1 MAVRDRVGLLDIIR
15 GYVKRGAPRTSTTL
29 RGVID
34 LARADRDKIDS
45 IGRRVQ
51 RMAHRH
57 PERPAVRD
65 ARRGLSYF
73 ALNQLANRW
82 AHWLREQGVGPG
94 DGVALL
100 MENRVELLAAVTA
113 TIKIGA
119 IAGLLNHNQRGEVLA
134 HSLGLIAPRV
144 ILVGGECHEAF
155 DSVRDDAAAKSA
167 VLAWLAD
174 GDDAPVPE
182 GQTDLDVASA
192 MLSAADPAEV
202 DRIKAGQP
210 AFYIF
215 TSGTT
220 GMPKAAV
227 MSHTRWLRAMAGI
240 GLASLRMRPSDVFYC
255 PLPLYHNNALTL
267 AWGAALG
274 AGAEL
279 YIARKFSASGFWEE
293 LRAADATVFCYIGEL
308 CRYLLLQ
315 PERDTDRDHR
325 VRAAIGNGLRPELW
339 EAFQNRFGIPHINE
353 FYGASEGNLAF
364 TNTFNVPGSCGFCP
378 LPYAVV
384 DFDASE
390 EMPVRDKRGWMRK
403 VKRGQV
409 GLLIAEVSDKA
420 PYDGY
425 TDASASEKKLFR
437 DVFVEGDCWFN
448 TGDLVRDIGMRHIQF
463 IDRVG
468 DTFRWKGENVAT
480 TEVERAIDMRDEV
493 DESVVYG
500 VEVPGA
506 DGRAGMAGLLLHE
519 GAAFDG
525 KVLADHLCEQLPA
538 YAVPVFVRLLSRVE
552 TTGTFKHRKVDLK
565 KAGFN
570 PARSDGDPIYVLKD
584 REQGYTPITDGDIQ
598 AISSGTLRL

>member
-1 MAVRDRVGLLDIIR
+1 MAVRERVGLMDIVR
-15 GYVKRGAPRTSTTL
+15 GYIKRGPPRTATTV
-29 RGVID
+29 RGLID

-45 IGRRVQ
+45 IGLRIQ
-51 RMAHRH
+51 RMAHQH

-82 AHWLREQGVGPG
+82 AHWLSEQGVGPG

-100 MENRVELLAAVTA
+100 LENRVELLAAVTA

-119 IAGLLNHNQRGEVLA
+119 VAGLLNHNQRGEVLA
-134 HSLGLIAPRV
+134 HSISLIDPRA
-144 ILVGGECHEAF
+144 ILVGGECSEAF
-155 DSVRDDAAAKSA
+155 DSLGDSEAVHGAA
-167 VLAWLAD
+167 VAWLAD
-174 GDDAPVPE
+174 GDDAPVPD

-192 MLSAADPAEV
+192 MMSAADPEAVEQ
-202 DRIKAGQP
+202 IKAGQP

-240 GLASLRMRPSDVFYC
+240 GLASLRMRSSDVFFC

-267 AWGAALG
+267 SWGAALG
-274 AGAEL
+274 GGAEL
-279 YIARKFSASGFWEE
+279 YIARKFSATRFWDE

-339 EAFQNRFGIPHINE
+339 EAFQQRFAIPHINE

-384 DFDASE
+384 EFDTDT
-390 EMPVRDKRGWMRK
+390 EMPVRDEPGWMRK

-437 DVFVEGDCWFN
+437 DVFAEGDCWFN

-500 VEVPGA
+500 VEIPGA

-519 GAAFDG
+519 GSEFDG
-525 KVLADHLCEQLPA
+525 KALADHLQRELPA
-538 YAVPVFVRLLSRVE
+538 YAIPVFVRLLTRVE

-565 KAGFN
+565 KAGFD
-570 PARSDGDPIYVLKD
+570 PSRCDGDPVYILKD
-584 REQGYTPITDGDIQ
+584 REQGYTPITDADLE
-598 AISSGTLRL
+598 AIASGERRL